1 MVHFVGAGPGA
12 CDLITVRGMNRIKE
26 ADVIIYAGSL
36 VNPELLSYAKA
47 DCEIYNSAHMTLDAV
62 VAVMREAEAAGKGTV
77 RLHTGDPSVYGAIRE
92 QMDLLD
98 EYGIAYDVCPGVS
111 AVFGAAASL
120 ACEYTLP
127 DVTQTLILTRAEG
140 KTPVPEKEN
149 LRSLAAHRASL
160 VLYLSSGL
168 ARKVRQELLL
178 GGYAEDTPVAVVYK
192 ATWPEEK
199 IIRTTLAKLPED
211 MEAAGITKTA
221 LIIVSPALGS
231 IYEKSKLYD
240 AAFATEYRGATE
252 IILPV
257 GIRRVLLVTCSV
269 RGYATMQKLA
279 KKLEAIPGAEIITK
293 VKCEALPDVSMRE
306 TVKAC
311 VDEYFGEVDA
321 IVFVTASGIAVRS
334 VAEHLAHKSED
345 PAIVCMDECGK
356 HVISLVSGHAG
367 GANALT
373 QMLADVMWAT
383 PVITTATDVEGRFS
397 VDDYARKHNLV
408 VTDWE
413 KAKAIS
419 AEVLAAGAEP
429 VWMDAR
435 KSAGEADRVDA
446 RESAS
451 EADRVDIRE
460 SAGEADRVDE
470 RESVGEADRVDERE
484 SAGEADR
491 VDERGSAGEADRVD
505 ERESAGEIGSGSP
518 LETGCEVGV
527 GKGLGYRIGE
537 RIQCT
542 MNIGAYQVIV
552 TPEKTITDAKT
563 LQLVPRC
570 IVAGVGCKKGT
581 PVDKIEHAVQDAFAK
596 AGLRM
601 EALCAVA
608 SIDLKKEE
616 AGLQEF
622 CKTRNV
628 PFETYTAEELQAVP
642 GTFSASEFVSGVTGV
657 DNVCER
663 SAVKYASE
671 HGVSQD
677 HRLLRERAHEDELLL
692 GKQAKHGELLLRKQ
706 ANHGELLLRKQAHEG
721 VTVALSY
728 VCSE

>member
-47 DCEIYNSAHMTLDAV
+47 DCEIYNSAHMTLEDV
-62 VAVMREAEAAGKGTV
+62 VSVMREAEAAGKGTV

-98 EYGIAYDVCPGVS
+98 ECGIAYDVCPGVS

-231 IYEKSKLYD
+231 VYEKSRLYD

-252 IILPV
+252 ITFPA
-257 GIRRVLLVTCSV
+257 GIRRVLLITCSV

-279 KKLEAIPGAEIITK
+279 KKLENISGAEIITK
-293 VKCEALPDVSMRE
+293 VKCEALPEVSMKG

-311 VDEYFGEVDA
+311 VDAYFEQVDA

-334 VAEHLAHKSED
+334 VAEHLTHKSKD

-408 VTDWE
+408 VTDWA

-419 AEVLAAGAEP
+419 AEVLATGAKP
-429 VWMDAR
+429 VWVDEAAGSQEEEKNECEICKVQ
-435 KSAGEADRVDA
+435 KSTGIDGCENRIDRCENRVDGC
-446 RESAS
+446 ES
-451 EADRVDIRE
+451 RVDGCE
-460 SAGEADRVDE
+460 NEVDRCENRIDGCENRIDGCENRIDGCENKVDGCE
-470 RESVGEADRVDERE
+470 NEIDVQKLQ
-484 SAGEADR
+484 
-491 VDERGSAGEADRVD
+491 
-505 ERESAGEIGSGSP
+505 IGSH
-518 LETGCEVGV
+518 
-527 GKGLGYRIGE
+527 
-537 RIQCT
+537 
-542 MNIGAYQVIV
+542 QVVI
-552 TPEKTITDAKT
+552 TPQDVSVDAQT
-563 LQLVPRC
+563 LQLIPRC

-581 PVDKIEHAVQDAFAK
+581 SVDKIEHAVQDAFAK

-608 SIDLKKEE
+608 SIDLKKNEV
-616 AGLQEF
+616 GLLEF
-622 CKTRNV
+622 CETRKV
-628 PFETYTAEELQAVP
+628 PFKTYAAEELRAVP
-642 GTFSASEFVSGVTGV
+642 GIYSASEFVSGVTGV

-671 HGVSQD
+671 HATNQG
-677 HRLLRERAHEDELLL
+677 EPLL
-692 GKQAKHGELLLRKQ
+692 GRQAKHGELLLRKQ
-706 ANHGELLLRKQAHEG
+706 AHGG
-721 VTVALSY
+721 VTVALAY

>member
-36 VNPELLSYAKA
+36 VNPELLSFAKA
-47 DCEIYNSAHMTLDAV
+47 DCKIYNSAHMTLDEV

-98 EYGIAYDVCPGVS
+98 EYGITYDACPGVS

-149 LRSLAAHRASL
+149 LRSLAAHHASL

-168 ARKVRQELLL
+168 ARKVRQDLLL

-231 IYEKSKLYD
+231 VYEKSRLYD

-252 IILPV
+252 IAFPA
-257 GIRRVLLVTCSV
+257 GIRRVLLITCSV

-279 KKLEAIPGAEIITK
+279 KKLENISGAEIITK
-293 VKCEALPDVSMRE
+293 VKCEALPEVSMRE

-311 VDEYFGEVDA
+311 VDTYFEQVDA

-334 VAEHLAHKSED
+334 VAEHLTHKFKD

-367 GANALT
+367 GANVLT

-397 VDDYARKHNLV
+397 IDDYAREHNLV
-408 VTDWE
+408 VTDWT

-419 AEVLAAGAEP
+419 AEVLATGAEP
-429 VWMDAR
+429 VWIEEPAVTQGEEKRACEIR
-435 KSAGEADRVDA
+435 KEQKSTGIDVGKIENDGCKNEVDGCENGIDGCKNRVDGCGN
-446 RESAS
+446 RINVQ
-451 EADRVDIRE
+451 RLQ
-460 SAGEADRVDE
+460 
-470 RESVGEADRVDERE
+470 
-484 SAGEADR
+484 
-491 VDERGSAGEADRVD
+491 
-505 ERESAGEIGSGSP
+505 IGSH
-518 LETGCEVGV
+518 
-527 GKGLGYRIGE
+527 
-537 RIQCT
+537 
-542 MNIGAYQVIV
+542 QVII
-552 TPEKTITDAKT
+552 TPKDVSVDAQT
-563 LQLVPRC
+563 LQLIPRC

-596 AGLRM
+596 TGLRM
-601 EALCAVA
+601 EALCAVV
-608 SIDLKKEE
+608 SIDLKKKE
-616 AGLQEF
+616 AGLLEF
-622 CKTRNV
+622 CETRNV
-628 PFETYTAEELQAVP
+628 PFKTYAAEELQAVP
-642 GTFSASEFVSGVTGV
+642 GTYSASEFVSGVTGV

-671 HGVSQD
+671 HATNQGEQ
-677 HRLLRERAHEDELLL
+677 LL
-692 GKQAKHGELLLRKQ
+692 GRQAKHGELLLRKQ
-706 ANHGELLLRKQAHEG
+706 AYGG
-721 VTVALSY
+721 VTVALAY
-728 VCSE
+728 MCSE

>member
-36 VNPELLSYAKA
+36 VNPALLSYAKA
-47 DCEIYNSAHMTLDAV
+47 DCEIYNSAHMTLEDV
-62 VAVMREAEAAGKGTV
+62 VSVMREAEVAGKTTV

-98 EYGIAYDVCPGVS
+98 EYGIKYDVCPGVS

-168 ARKVRQELLL
+168 ARKVRQELLI

-252 IILPV
+252 IALPA
-257 GIRRVLLVTCSV
+257 GIRRVLLITCSV

-279 KKLEAIPGAEIITK
+279 KKLENISGAEIIAK
-293 VKCEALPDVSMRE
+293 VKCEALPEVSMRE

-311 VDEYFGEVDA
+311 VDVYFEQVDA

-334 VAEHLAHKSED
+334 VAEHLTHKSKD
-345 PAIVCMDECGK
+345 PAIVCMDECSK

-383 PVITTATDVEGRFS
+383 PVITTATDVEGQFS
-397 VDDYARKHNLV
+397 IDDYAREHNLV
-408 VTDWE
+408 VTDWA

-419 AEVLAAGAEP
+419 AEVLATGAKP
-429 VWMDAR
+429 VWVDEAEVSQEEEKNACEICKEQ
-435 KSAGEADRVDA
+435 KSTGIDVGKIENDGCENEIGVQKLQIGSHQVVITPQDVSVDA
-446 RESAS
+446 
-451 EADRVDIRE
+451 
-460 SAGEADRVDE
+460 
-470 RESVGEADRVDERE
+470 
-484 SAGEADR
+484 
-491 VDERGSAGEADRVD
+491 
-505 ERESAGEIGSGSP
+505 
-518 LETGCEVGV
+518 
-527 GKGLGYRIGE
+527 
-537 RIQCT
+537 Q
-542 MNIGAYQVIV
+542 
-552 TPEKTITDAKT
+552 T
-563 LQLVPRC
+563 LQLIPRC
-570 IVAGVGCKKGT
+570 IVAGVGCKKGI

-601 EALCAVA
+601 EALCAVV

-616 AGLQEF
+616 AGLLEF
-622 CKTRNV
+622 CETRNV
-628 PFETYTAEELQAVP
+628 PFETYAAEELQAVP
-642 GTFSASEFVSGVTGV
+642 GTYSASEFVSGVTGV

-671 HGVSQD
+671 HGMNQG
-677 HRLLRERAHEDELLL
+677 EQLL
-692 GKQAKHGELLLRKQ
+692 GRQAKHGELLLRKQ
-706 ANHGELLLRKQAHEG
+706 AYGG
-721 VTVALSY
+721 VTVALAY

>member
-36 VNPELLSYAKA
+36 VNPVLLSYAKA
-47 DCEIYNSAHMTLDAV
+47 DCEIYNSAHMTLEDV
-62 VAVMREAEAAGKGTV
+62 VSVMRDAEAAGKGTV

-168 ARKVRQELLL
+168 ARKVRQELLI

-252 IILPV
+252 IALPA
-257 GIRRVLLVTCSV
+257 GIRRVLLITCSV

-279 KKLEAIPGAEIITK
+279 KKLENISGAEIIAK
-293 VKCEALPDVSMRE
+293 VKCEALPEVSMKE

-311 VDEYFGEVDA
+311 VDEYFEQVDA

-334 VAEHLAHKSED
+334 VAEHLTHKSKD
-345 PAIVCMDECGK
+345 PAIVCMDECSK

-383 PVITTATDVEGRFS
+383 PVITTATDVEGQFS
-397 VDDYARKHNLV
+397 IDDYAREHNLV
-408 VTDWE
+408 VTDWA

-419 AEVLAAGAEP
+419 AEVLATGAKP
-429 VWMDAR
+429 VWVDEAEVSQEEEKNACEICKEQ
-435 KSAGEADRVDA
+435 KSTGIDVGKIENDGCENEIGVQKLQIGSHQVVITPQDVSVDA
-446 RESAS
+446 
-451 EADRVDIRE
+451 
-460 SAGEADRVDE
+460 
-470 RESVGEADRVDERE
+470 
-484 SAGEADR
+484 
-491 VDERGSAGEADRVD
+491 
-505 ERESAGEIGSGSP
+505 
-518 LETGCEVGV
+518 
-527 GKGLGYRIGE
+527 
-537 RIQCT
+537 Q
-542 MNIGAYQVIV
+542 
-552 TPEKTITDAKT
+552 T
-563 LQLVPRC
+563 LQLIPRC
-570 IVAGVGCKKGT
+570 IVAGVGCKKGI

-601 EALCAVA
+601 EALCAVV

-616 AGLQEF
+616 AGLLEF
-622 CKTRNV
+622 CETRNV
-628 PFETYTAEELQAVP
+628 PFETYAAEELQAVP
-642 GTFSASEFVSGVTGV
+642 GTYSASEFVSGVTGV

-671 HGVSQD
+671 HGMNQG
-677 HRLLRERAHEDELLL
+677 EQLL
-692 GKQAKHGELLLRKQ
+692 GRQAKHGELLLRKQ
-706 ANHGELLLRKQAHEG
+706 AYGG
-721 VTVALSY
+721 VTVALAY

>member
-47 DCEIYNSAHMTLDAV
+47 DCEIYNSAHMTLEDV
-62 VAVMREAEAAGKGTV
+62 VSVMREVEAAGKGTV

-168 ARKVRQELLL
+168 ARKVRQELLI

-252 IILPV
+252 IALPA
-257 GIRRVLLVTCSV
+257 GIRRVLLITCSV

-279 KKLEAIPGAEIITK
+279 KKLENISGAEIITK
-293 VKCEALPDVSMRE
+293 VKCEALPEVSMKE

-311 VDEYFGEVDA
+311 VDAYFGQVDA

-334 VAEHLAHKSED
+334 VAEHLTHKSKD
-345 PAIVCMDECGK
+345 PAIVCMDELGK

-397 VDDYARKHNLV
+397 IDDYAREHNLV
-408 VTDWE
+408 VTDWA

-419 AEVLAAGAEP
+419 AEVLTTGAEP
-429 VWMDAR
+429 VWMDEAEVLQEEEKNACEIR
-435 KSAGEADRVDA
+435 KEQKSTGIDGCENEINVQ
-446 RESAS
+446 ELQ
-451 EADRVDIRE
+451 
-460 SAGEADRVDE
+460 
-470 RESVGEADRVDERE
+470 
-484 SAGEADR
+484 
-491 VDERGSAGEADRVD
+491 
-505 ERESAGEIGSGSP
+505 IGSH
-518 LETGCEVGV
+518 
-527 GKGLGYRIGE
+527 
-537 RIQCT
+537 
-542 MNIGAYQVIV
+542 QVII
-552 TPEKTITDAKT
+552 TPQDGSVDVQT
-563 LQLVPRC
+563 LQLIPRC

-601 EALCAVA
+601 EALCAVV

-616 AGLQEF
+616 AGLLEF
-622 CKTRNV
+622 CETRNV
-628 PFETYTAEELQAVP
+628 PFETYAAEELQAVP
-642 GTFSASEFVSGVTGV
+642 GTYSASEFVSGVTGV

-671 HGVSQD
+671 HGMNQG
-677 HRLLRERAHEDELLL
+677 EQLL
-692 GKQAKHGELLLRKQ
+692 GRQAKHGELLLRKQ
-706 ANHGELLLRKQAHEG
+706 AYGG
-721 VTVALSY
+721 VTVALAY

>member
-47 DCEIYNSAHMTLDAV
+47 DCKIYNSAHMTLDAV
-62 VAVMREAEAAGKGTV
+62 VDVMREAEAAGKGTV

-168 ARKVRQELLL
+168 ARKVRQELLI

-252 IILPV
+252 IALPA
-257 GIRRVLLVTCSV
+257 GIRRVLLITCSV

-279 KKLEAIPGAEIITK
+279 KKLENISGAEIIAK
-293 VKCEALPDVSMRE
+293 VKCEALPEVSMKE

-311 VDEYFGEVDA
+311 VDEYFEQVDA

-334 VAEHLAHKSED
+334 VAEHLTHKSKD
-345 PAIVCMDECGK
+345 PAIVCMDECSK

-383 PVITTATDVEGRFS
+383 PVITTATDVEGQFS
-397 VDDYARKHNLV
+397 IDDYAREHNLV
-408 VTDWE
+408 VTDWA

-419 AEVLAAGAEP
+419 AEVLATGAKP
-429 VWMDAR
+429 VWVDEAEVSQEEEKNACGICKEQ
-435 KSAGEADRVDA
+435 KSTGIDMGKIENDGCENGIDVQRLQIGSYQVVITPQDVSVDA
-446 RESAS
+446 
-451 EADRVDIRE
+451 
-460 SAGEADRVDE
+460 
-470 RESVGEADRVDERE
+470 
-484 SAGEADR
+484 
-491 VDERGSAGEADRVD
+491 
-505 ERESAGEIGSGSP
+505 
-518 LETGCEVGV
+518 
-527 GKGLGYRIGE
+527 
-537 RIQCT
+537 Q
-542 MNIGAYQVIV
+542 
-552 TPEKTITDAKT
+552 T
-563 LQLVPRC
+563 LQLIPRC
-570 IVAGVGCKKGT
+570 IVAGVGCKKGM
-581 PVDKIEHAVQDAFAK
+581 PVDKIEHAVQEAFAK
-596 AGLRM
+596 AGLRI

-616 AGLQEF
+616 VGLQEF
-622 CKTRNV
+622 CEIRNV
-628 PFETYTAEELQAVP
+628 PFETYAAEELQAVP
-642 GTFSASEFVSGVTGV
+642 GIYSASEFVSGVTGV

-671 HGVSQD
+671 HGAND
-677 HRLLRERAHEDELLL
+677 
-692 GKQAKHGELLLRKQ
+692 GELLLRKQ
-706 ANHGELLLRKQAHEG
+706 AQDG
-721 VTVALSY
+721 VTVALAY

>member
-36 VNPELLSYAKA
+36 VNPALLSYAKA
-47 DCEIYNSAHMTLDAV
+47 DCEIYNSAHMTLEDV
-62 VAVMREAEAAGKGTV
+62 VSVMRDAEAAGKTTV

-98 EYGIAYDVCPGVS
+98 EYGIKYDVCPGVS

-149 LRSLAAHRASL
+149 LRSLAVHRASL

-168 ARKVRQELLL
+168 ARKVRQDLLL

-231 IYEKSKLYD
+231 VYEKSRLYD
-240 AAFATEYRGATE
+240 ATFATEYRGATE
-252 IILPV
+252 IAFPA
-257 GIRRVLLVTCSV
+257 GIRRVLLITCSV

-279 KKLEAIPGAEIITK
+279 KKLENISGAEIITK
-293 VKCEALPDVSMRE
+293 VKCEALPEVSMRE

-311 VDEYFGEVDA
+311 VDVYFEQVDA

-334 VAEHLAHKSED
+334 VAEHLTHKSKD
-345 PAIVCMDECGK
+345 PAIVCMDECSK

-397 VDDYARKHNLV
+397 IDDYAREHNLV
-408 VTDWE
+408 VTDWA

-429 VWMDAR
+429 VWIEEPVVAQGEEKGACEIR
-435 KSAGEADRVDA
+435 KEQKSTGTDVGEIENDGC
-446 RESAS
+446 EN
-451 EADRVDIRE
+451 
-460 SAGEADRVDE
+460 RVDE
-470 RESVGEADRVDERE
+470 CGNKICVQRLQ
-484 SAGEADR
+484 
-491 VDERGSAGEADRVD
+491 
-505 ERESAGEIGSGSP
+505 IGS
-518 LETGCEVGV
+518 
-527 GKGLGYRIGE
+527 
-537 RIQCT
+537 
-542 MNIGAYQVIV
+542 YQVIV
-552 TPEKTITDAKT
+552 TPRDILPDEKTM
-563 LQLVPRC
+563 QLIPRC
-570 IVAGVGCKKGT
+570 IVAGIGCKKGT
-581 PVDKIEHAVQDAFAK
+581 SSDKIEQAVQDAFAK

-616 AGLQEF
+616 AGLLEF
-622 CKTRNV
+622 CETRNV
-628 PFETYTAEELQAVP
+628 PFETYTAEELQAVS
-642 GTFSASEFVSGVTGV
+642 GTFSASEFVTGVTGV

-671 HGVSQD
+671 HGAND
-677 HRLLRERAHEDELLL
+677 
-692 GKQAKHGELLLRKQ
+692 GELLLRKQ
-706 ANHGELLLRKQAHEG
+706 AQDG
-721 VTVALSY
+721 VTVALAY
-728 VCSE
+728 VGVASGK

>member
-36 VNPELLSYAKA
+36 VNPALLSYAKA

-62 VAVMREAEAAGKGTV
+62 VDVMREAEAAGKGTV

-168 ARKVRQELLL
+168 ARKVRQELLI

-252 IILPV
+252 IALPA
-257 GIRRVLLVTCSV
+257 GIRRVLLITCSV

-279 KKLEAIPGAEIITK
+279 KKLENISGAEIIAK
-293 VKCEALPDVSMRE
+293 VKCEALPEVSMKE

-311 VDEYFGEVDA
+311 VDEYFEQVDA

-334 VAEHLAHKSED
+334 VAEHLTHKSKD
-345 PAIVCMDECGK
+345 PAIVCMDECSK

-397 VDDYARKHNLV
+397 IDDYAREHNLV

-419 AEVLAAGAEP
+419 AEVLTTGAEP
-429 VWMDAR
+429 VWMDEAEVLQEEEKNACEIR
-435 KSAGEADRVDA
+435 KEQKSTGIDGCENEINVQ
-446 RESAS
+446 ELQ
-451 EADRVDIRE
+451 
-460 SAGEADRVDE
+460 
-470 RESVGEADRVDERE
+470 
-484 SAGEADR
+484 
-491 VDERGSAGEADRVD
+491 
-505 ERESAGEIGSGSP
+505 IGSH
-518 LETGCEVGV
+518 
-527 GKGLGYRIGE
+527 
-537 RIQCT
+537 
-542 MNIGAYQVIV
+542 QVII
-552 TPEKTITDAKT
+552 TPQDGSVDVQT
-563 LQLVPRC
+563 LQLIPRC

-601 EALCAVA
+601 EALCAVV

-616 AGLQEF
+616 AGLLEF
-622 CKTRNV
+622 CETRNV
-628 PFETYTAEELQAVP
+628 PFETYAAEELQAVP
-642 GTFSASEFVSGVTGV
+642 GTYSASEFVSGVTGV

-671 HGVSQD
+671 HGMNQG
-677 HRLLRERAHEDELLL
+677 EQLL
-692 GKQAKHGELLLRKQ
+692 GRQAKHGELLLRKQ
-706 ANHGELLLRKQAHEG
+706 AYGG
-721 VTVALSY
+721 VTVALAY

>member
-47 DCEIYNSAHMTLDAV
+47 DCKIYNSAHMTLDEV
-62 VAVMREAEAAGKGTV
+62 VSVMREAEAAGKGTV

-98 EYGIAYDVCPGVS
+98 ECGIAYDVCPGVS

-168 ARKVRQELLL
+168 ARKVRQDLLL

-231 IYEKSKLYD
+231 VYEKSRLYD
-240 AAFATEYRGATE
+240 AAFTTEYRGATE
-252 IILPV
+252 IAFPA
-257 GIRRVLLVTCSV
+257 GIRRVLLITCSV
-269 RGYATMQKLA
+269 RGYATMQKMA
-279 KKLEAIPGAEIITK
+279 KKLENISGAEIITK
-293 VKCEALPDVSMRE
+293 VKCEALPEVSMKG

-311 VDEYFGEVDA
+311 VDAYFEQVDA

-334 VAEHLAHKSED
+334 VAEHLTHKSKD

-356 HVISLVSGHAG
+356 HAISLVSGHAG

-408 VTDWE
+408 VTDWA

-419 AEVLAAGAEP
+419 AEVLATGAKP
-429 VWMDAR
+429 VWVDEAAGSQEEEKNACEICKVQ
-435 KSAGEADRVDA
+435 KSTGIDGCENKVDGCENEIDVQKLQIGSHQVVITPQDVSVDA
-446 RESAS
+446 
-451 EADRVDIRE
+451 
-460 SAGEADRVDE
+460 
-470 RESVGEADRVDERE
+470 
-484 SAGEADR
+484 
-491 VDERGSAGEADRVD
+491 
-505 ERESAGEIGSGSP
+505 
-518 LETGCEVGV
+518 
-527 GKGLGYRIGE
+527 
-537 RIQCT
+537 Q
-542 MNIGAYQVIV
+542 
-552 TPEKTITDAKT
+552 T
-563 LQLVPRC
+563 LQLIPRC

-581 PVDKIEHAVQDAFAK
+581 SVDKIEHAVQDAFAK

-608 SIDLKKEE
+608 SIDLKKNEV
-616 AGLQEF
+616 GLLEF
-622 CKTRNV
+622 CETRKAPFKT
-628 PFETYTAEELQAVP
+628 YAAEELRAVP
-642 GTFSASEFVSGVTGV
+642 GIYSASEFVSGVTGV

-671 HGVSQD
+671 HATNQG
-677 HRLLRERAHEDELLL
+677 EPLL
-692 GKQAKHGELLLRKQ
+692 GRQAKHGELLLRKQ
-706 ANHGELLLRKQAHEG
+706 AYGG
-721 VTVALSY
+721 VTVALVY
-728 VCSE
+728 VCSEKKTSRKAHEVCLKAEKQAKKPITGS

>member
-47 DCEIYNSAHMTLDAV
+47 DCEIYNSAHMTLEDV
-62 VAVMREAEAAGKGTV
+62 VSVMREAEAAGKGTV

-98 EYGIAYDVCPGVS
+98 ECGIAYDVCPGVS

-168 ARKVRQELLL
+168 ARKVRQELLI

-252 IILPV
+252 IALPA
-257 GIRRVLLVTCSV
+257 GIRRVLLITCSV

-279 KKLEAIPGAEIITK
+279 KKLENISGAEIIAK
-293 VKCEALPDVSMRE
+293 VKCEALPEVSMKE

-311 VDEYFGEVDA
+311 VDEYFEQVDA

-334 VAEHLAHKSED
+334 VAEHLTHKSKD
-345 PAIVCMDECGK
+345 PAIVCMDECSK

-383 PVITTATDVEGRFS
+383 PVITTATDVEGQFS
-397 VDDYARKHNLV
+397 IDDYAREHNLV
-408 VTDWE
+408 VTDWA

-419 AEVLAAGAEP
+419 AEVLATGAKP
-429 VWMDAR
+429 VWVDEAEVSQEEEKNACEICKEQ
-435 KSAGEADRVDA
+435 KSTGIDVGKIENDGCENEIGVQKLQIGSHQVVITPQDVSVDA
-446 RESAS
+446 
-451 EADRVDIRE
+451 
-460 SAGEADRVDE
+460 
-470 RESVGEADRVDERE
+470 
-484 SAGEADR
+484 
-491 VDERGSAGEADRVD
+491 
-505 ERESAGEIGSGSP
+505 
-518 LETGCEVGV
+518 
-527 GKGLGYRIGE
+527 
-537 RIQCT
+537 Q
-542 MNIGAYQVIV
+542 
-552 TPEKTITDAKT
+552 T
-563 LQLVPRC
+563 LQLIPRC
-570 IVAGVGCKKGT
+570 IVAGVGCKKGI

-608 SIDLKKEE
+608 SIDLKKNEV
-616 AGLQEF
+616 GLLEF
-622 CKTRNV
+622 CETRKV
-628 PFETYTAEELQAVP
+628 PFKTYAAEELRAVP
-642 GTFSASEFVSGVTGV
+642 GIYSASEFVSGVTGV

-671 HGVSQD
+671 HATNQG
-677 HRLLRERAHEDELLL
+677 EPLL
-692 GKQAKHGELLLRKQ
+692 GRQAKHGELLLRKQ
-706 ANHGELLLRKQAHEG
+706 AHGG
-721 VTVALSY
+721 VTVALVY

>member
-36 VNPELLSYAKA
+36 VNPALLSYAKA
-47 DCEIYNSAHMTLDAV
+47 DCEIYNSAHMTLEDV
-62 VAVMREAEAAGKGTV
+62 VSVMREAEAAGKTTV

-98 EYGIAYDVCPGVS
+98 EYGIKYDVCPGVS

-168 ARKVRQELLL
+168 ARKVRQELLI

-252 IILPV
+252 IALPA
-257 GIRRVLLVTCSV
+257 GIRRVLLITCSV

-279 KKLEAIPGAEIITK
+279 KKLENISGAEIIAK
-293 VKCEALPDVSMRE
+293 VKCEALPEVSMKE

-311 VDEYFGEVDA
+311 VDEYFEQVDA

-334 VAEHLAHKSED
+334 VAEHLTHKSKD
-345 PAIVCMDECGK
+345 PAIVCMDECSK

-383 PVITTATDVEGRFS
+383 PVITTATDVEGQFS
-397 VDDYARKHNLV
+397 IDDYAREHNLV
-408 VTDWE
+408 VTDWA

-419 AEVLAAGAEP
+419 AEVLATGAKP
-429 VWMDAR
+429 VWVDEAEVSQEEEKNACEICKEQ
-435 KSAGEADRVDA
+435 KSTGIDVGKIENDGCENEIGVQKLQIGSHQVVITPQDVSVDA
-446 RESAS
+446 
-451 EADRVDIRE
+451 
-460 SAGEADRVDE
+460 
-470 RESVGEADRVDERE
+470 
-484 SAGEADR
+484 
-491 VDERGSAGEADRVD
+491 
-505 ERESAGEIGSGSP
+505 
-518 LETGCEVGV
+518 
-527 GKGLGYRIGE
+527 
-537 RIQCT
+537 Q
-542 MNIGAYQVIV
+542 
-552 TPEKTITDAKT
+552 T
-563 LQLVPRC
+563 LQLIPRC
-570 IVAGVGCKKGT
+570 IVAGVGCKKGI

-601 EALCAVA
+601 EALCAVV

-616 AGLQEF
+616 AGLLEF
-622 CKTRNV
+622 CETRNV
-628 PFETYTAEELQAVP
+628 PFETYAAEELQAVP
-642 GTFSASEFVSGVTGV
+642 GTYSASEFVSGVTGV

-671 HGVSQD
+671 HGAND
-677 HRLLRERAHEDELLL
+677 
-692 GKQAKHGELLLRKQ
+692 GELLLRKQ
-706 ANHGELLLRKQAHEG
+706 AQDG
-721 VTVALSY
+721 VTVALAY
-728 VCSE
+728 VGVASKKQAKKPTKCV

>member
-12 CDLITVRGMNRIKE
+12 CDLITVRGMNRIRE

-47 DCEIYNSAHMTLDAV
+47 DCKIYNSAHMTLDAV
-62 VAVMREAEAAGKGTV
+62 VDVMREAEAAGKGTV

-168 ARKVRQELLL
+168 ARKVRQELLI

-252 IILPV
+252 IALPA
-257 GIRRVLLVTCSV
+257 GIRRVLLITCSV

-279 KKLEAIPGAEIITK
+279 KKLENISGAEIIAK
-293 VKCEALPDVSMRE
+293 VKCEALPEVSMKE

-311 VDEYFGEVDA
+311 VDEYFEQVDA

-334 VAEHLAHKSED
+334 VAEHLTHKSKD
-345 PAIVCMDECGK
+345 PAIVCMDECSK

-383 PVITTATDVEGRFS
+383 PVITTATDVEGQFS
-397 VDDYARKHNLV
+397 IDDYAREHNLV
-408 VTDWE
+408 VTDWA

-419 AEVLAAGAEP
+419 AEVLATGAKP
-429 VWMDAR
+429 VWVDEAEVSQEEEKNACEICKEQ
-435 KSAGEADRVDA
+435 KSTGIDVGKIENDGCENEIGVQKLQIGSHQVVITPQDVSVDA
-446 RESAS
+446 
-451 EADRVDIRE
+451 
-460 SAGEADRVDE
+460 
-470 RESVGEADRVDERE
+470 
-484 SAGEADR
+484 
-491 VDERGSAGEADRVD
+491 
-505 ERESAGEIGSGSP
+505 
-518 LETGCEVGV
+518 
-527 GKGLGYRIGE
+527 
-537 RIQCT
+537 Q
-542 MNIGAYQVIV
+542 
-552 TPEKTITDAKT
+552 T
-563 LQLVPRC
+563 LQLIPRC
-570 IVAGVGCKKGT
+570 IVAGVGCKKGI

-601 EALCAVA
+601 EALCAVV

-616 AGLQEF
+616 AGLLEF
-622 CKTRNV
+622 CETRNV
-628 PFETYTAEELQAVP
+628 PFETYAAEELQAVP
-642 GTFSASEFVSGVTGV
+642 GTYSASEFVSGVTGV

-671 HGVSQD
+671 HGMNQGEQ
-677 HRLLRERAHEDELLL
+677 LLDR
-692 GKQAKHGELLLRKQ
+692 QAKHGELLLRKQ
-706 ANHGELLLRKQAHEG
+706 AYGG
-721 VTVALSY
+721 VTVALAY

>member
-36 VNPELLSYAKA
+36 VNPELLSYAKS
-47 DCEIYNSAHMTLDAV
+47 DCEIYNSAHMTLEDV
-62 VAVMREAEAAGKGTV
+62 VSVMREAEEAGKVTV

-168 ARKVRQELLL
+168 ARKVRQDLLL

-221 LIIVSPALGS
+221 LIIVSPALGND
-231 IYEKSKLYD
+231 YEKSRLYD

-252 IILPV
+252 IAFPA
-257 GIRRVLLVTCSV
+257 GIRRVLLITCSV

-279 KKLEAIPGAEIITK
+279 KKLENISGAEIITK
-293 VKCEALPDVSMRE
+293 VKCEALPEASMKE

-311 VDEYFGEVDA
+311 VDAYFEQVDA

-334 VAEHLAHKSED
+334 VAEHLTHKSKD

-356 HVISLVSGHAG
+356 HAISLVSGHAG

-408 VTDWE
+408 VTDWA

-419 AEVLAAGAEP
+419 AEVLATGAKP
-429 VWMDAR
+429 VWVDEA
-435 KSAGEADRVDA
+435 AGSQEEEKNACENEIDVQKLQIGSHQVVITPQDVSVDA
-446 RESAS
+446 
-451 EADRVDIRE
+451 
-460 SAGEADRVDE
+460 
-470 RESVGEADRVDERE
+470 
-484 SAGEADR
+484 
-491 VDERGSAGEADRVD
+491 
-505 ERESAGEIGSGSP
+505 
-518 LETGCEVGV
+518 
-527 GKGLGYRIGE
+527 
-537 RIQCT
+537 Q
-542 MNIGAYQVIV
+542 
-552 TPEKTITDAKT
+552 T
-563 LQLVPRC
+563 LQLIPRC

-581 PVDKIEHAVQDAFAK
+581 SVDKIEHAVQDAFAK

-601 EALCAVA
+601 EALCVVA
-608 SIDLKKEE
+608 SIDLKKNEV
-616 AGLQEF
+616 GLLEF
-622 CKTRNV
+622 CETRKV
-628 PFETYTAEELQAVP
+628 PFKTYAAEELRAVP
-642 GTFSASEFVSGVTGV
+642 GIYSASEFVSGVTGV

-671 HGVSQD
+671 HATNQG
-677 HRLLRERAHEDELLL
+677 EPLL
-692 GKQAKHGELLLRKQ
+692 GRQAKHGELLLRKQ
-706 ANHGELLLRKQAHEG
+706 AHGG
-721 VTVALSY
+721 VTVALVY

>member
-1 MVHFVGAGPGA
+1 MVHFVGAGSGA

-36 VNPELLSYAKA
+36 VNPALLSYAKA
-47 DCEIYNSAHMTLDAV
+47 DCEIYNSAHMTLEDV
-62 VAVMREAEAAGKGTV
+62 VSVMREAEAAGKTTV

-98 EYGIAYDVCPGVS
+98 EYGIKYDVCPGVS

-168 ARKVRQELLL
+168 ARKVRQDLLL

-252 IILPV
+252 IALPA
-257 GIRRVLLVTCSV
+257 GIRRVLLITCSV

-279 KKLEAIPGAEIITK
+279 KKLENISGAEIIAK
-293 VKCEALPDVSMRE
+293 VKCEALPEVSMKE

-311 VDEYFGEVDA
+311 VDEYFEQVDA

-334 VAEHLAHKSED
+334 VAEHLTHKSKD
-345 PAIVCMDECGK
+345 PAIVCMDECSK

-383 PVITTATDVEGRFS
+383 PVITTATDVEGQFS
-397 VDDYARKHNLV
+397 IDDYAREHNLV

-419 AEVLAAGAEP
+419 AEVLTTGAEP
-429 VWMDAR
+429 VWMDEAEVLQEEEKNACEIR
-435 KSAGEADRVDA
+435 KEQKSTGIDGCENEINVQ
-446 RESAS
+446 ELQ
-451 EADRVDIRE
+451 
-460 SAGEADRVDE
+460 
-470 RESVGEADRVDERE
+470 
-484 SAGEADR
+484 
-491 VDERGSAGEADRVD
+491 
-505 ERESAGEIGSGSP
+505 IGSH
-518 LETGCEVGV
+518 
-527 GKGLGYRIGE
+527 
-537 RIQCT
+537 
-542 MNIGAYQVIV
+542 QVII
-552 TPEKTITDAKT
+552 TPQDGSVDVQT
-563 LQLVPRC
+563 LQLIPRC

-601 EALCAVA
+601 EALCAVV

-616 AGLQEF
+616 AGLLEF
-622 CKTRNV
+622 CETRNV
-628 PFETYTAEELQAVP
+628 PFETYAAEELQAVP
-642 GTFSASEFVSGVTGV
+642 GTYSASEFVSGVTGV

-671 HGVSQD
+671 HGMNQG
-677 HRLLRERAHEDELLL
+677 EQLL
-692 GKQAKHGELLLRKQ
+692 GRQAKHGELLLRKQ
-706 ANHGELLLRKQAHEG
+706 AYGG
-721 VTVALSY
+721 VTVALAY

>member
-47 DCEIYNSAHMTLDAV
+47 DCEIYNSAHMTLEDV
-62 VAVMREAEAAGKGTV
+62 VSVMREAEAAGKGTV

-98 EYGIAYDVCPGVS
+98 ECGIAYDVCPGVS

-168 ARKVRQELLL
+168 ARKVRQDLLL

-231 IYEKSKLYD
+231 VYEKSRLYD

-252 IILPV
+252 IAFPA
-257 GIRRVLLVTCSV
+257 GIRRVLLITCSV
-269 RGYATMQKLA
+269 RGYATMQKMA
-279 KKLEAIPGAEIITK
+279 KKLENISGAEIITK
-293 VKCEALPDVSMRE
+293 VKCEALPEVSMRE
-306 TVKAC
+306 TVKVC
-311 VDEYFGEVDA
+311 VDVYFEQVDA

-334 VAEHLAHKSED
+334 VAEHLTHKSKD

-367 GANALT
+367 GANALAH
-373 QMLADVMWAT
+373 MLADVMWAT

-397 VDDYARKHNLV
+397 IDEYAREHNLV
-408 VTDWE
+408 VTDWA

-429 VWMDAR
+429 VWVDEAEVLQEEEKRACEMR
-435 KSAGEADRVDA
+435 KEQKSTGIDVGKIENDGCKNEVDGCENRVDGCEN
-446 RESAS
+446 RI
-451 EADRVDIRE
+451 DGCGNRVDGCENRINVKRLQ
-460 SAGEADRVDE
+460 
-470 RESVGEADRVDERE
+470 
-484 SAGEADR
+484 
-491 VDERGSAGEADRVD
+491 
-505 ERESAGEIGSGSP
+505 IGSH
-518 LETGCEVGV
+518 
-527 GKGLGYRIGE
+527 
-537 RIQCT
+537 
-542 MNIGAYQVIV
+542 QVII
-552 TPEKTITDAKT
+552 TPKDGSVDVQT
-563 LQLVPRC
+563 LQLIPRC

-616 AGLQEF
+616 AGLLEF
-622 CKTRNV
+622 CETRNV
-628 PFETYTAEELQAVP
+628 PFETYAAEELQAVP
-642 GTFSASEFVSGVTGV
+642 GTYSASEFVSGVTGV

-671 HGVSQD
+671 HGMNQG
-677 HRLLRERAHEDELLL
+677 EQLL
-692 GKQAKHGELLLRKQ
+692 GRQAKHGELLLRKQ
-706 ANHGELLLRKQAHEG
+706 AYGG
-721 VTVALSY
+721 VTVALAY

>member
-36 VNPELLSYAKA
+36 VNPALLSYAKA
-47 DCEIYNSAHMTLDAV
+47 DCEIYNSAHMTLEDV
-62 VAVMREAEAAGKGTV
+62 VSVMREAEAAGKTTV

-98 EYGIAYDVCPGVS
+98 EYGIKYDVCPGVS

-168 ARKVRQELLL
+168 ARKVRQDLLL
-178 GGYAEDTPVAVVYK
+178 GRYAEDTPVAVVYK

-252 IILPV
+252 IALPA
-257 GIRRVLLVTCSV
+257 GIRRVLLITCSV

-279 KKLEAIPGAEIITK
+279 KKLENISGAEIIAK
-293 VKCEALPDVSMRE
+293 VKCEALPEVSMKE

-311 VDEYFGEVDA
+311 VDEYFEQVDA

-334 VAEHLAHKSED
+334 VAEHLTHKSKD
-345 PAIVCMDECGK
+345 PAIVCMDELGK

-397 VDDYARKHNLV
+397 IDDYAREHNLV
-408 VTDWE
+408 VTDWT

-419 AEVLAAGAEP
+419 SEVLAAGAEP
-429 VWMDAR
+429 VRVNEAEVLQEEEKNACEICKEQ
-435 KSAGEADRVDA
+435 KSTGIDVGKIENDGCGNRVDGCENRIDGCKNRVDA
-446 RESAS
+446 CENGLDVQRLQ
-451 EADRVDIRE
+451 
-460 SAGEADRVDE
+460 
-470 RESVGEADRVDERE
+470 
-484 SAGEADR
+484 
-491 VDERGSAGEADRVD
+491 
-505 ERESAGEIGSGSP
+505 IGS
-518 LETGCEVGV
+518 
-527 GKGLGYRIGE
+527 
-537 RIQCT
+537 
-542 MNIGAYQVIV
+542 YQVVI
-552 TPEKTITDAKT
+552 TPQDVSVDAQT
-563 LQLVPRC
+563 LQLIPRC
-570 IVAGVGCKKGT
+570 IVAGVGCKKGM
-581 PVDKIEHAVQDAFAK
+581 PVDKIEHAVQEAFAK
-596 AGLRM
+596 AGLRI

-616 AGLQEF
+616 VGLQEF
-622 CKTRNV
+622 CEIRNV
-628 PFETYTAEELQAVP
+628 PFETYAAEELQAVL
-642 GTFSASEFVSGVTGV
+642 GTYSASEFVSGVTGV

-671 HGVSQD
+671 HGAND
-677 HRLLRERAHEDELLL
+677 
-692 GKQAKHGELLLRKQ
+692 GELLLRKQ
-706 ANHGELLLRKQAHEG
+706 AQDG
-721 VTVALSY
+721 VTVALAY

>member
-47 DCEIYNSAHMTLDAV
+47 DCEIHNSAHMTLEDV
-62 VAVMREAEAAGKGTV
+62 VSVMQEAEEAGKIIV

-149 LRSLAAHRASL
+149 LQSLAAHRASL

-168 ARKVRQELLL
+168 ARKVRQELLI
-178 GGYAEDTPVAVVYK
+178 GGYEEDTSVAVVYK

-211 MEAAGITKTA
+211 METAGITKTA

-252 IILPV
+252 IALPA

-269 RGYATMQKLA
+269 RGYATIQKLA
-279 KKLEAIPGAEIITK
+279 KKLEGIPGAEIITK
-293 VKCEALPDVSMRE
+293 VKCEALPEVSMKE
-306 TVKAC
+306 TVKTC
-311 VDEYFGEVDA
+311 VDAYFDQVDA
-321 IVFVTASGIAVRS
+321 IVFVAASGIAVRS
-334 VAEHLAHKSED
+334 VAEHLTHKSKD

-373 QMLADVMWAT
+373 QMLSDVMWAT
-383 PVITTATDVEGRFS
+383 PVITTATDVEGQFS
-397 VDDYARKHNLV
+397 IDDYAREHNLV
-408 VTDWE
+408 MTDWA

-419 AEVLAAGAEP
+419 AEVLATGAKP
-429 VWMDAR
+429 VW
-435 KSAGEADRVDA
+435 VDA
-446 RESAS
+446 
-451 EADRVDIRE
+451 
-460 SAGEADRVDE
+460 AGGSQEEEKNACEKTIDVE
-470 RESVGEADRVDERE
+470 RLQ
-484 SAGEADR
+484 
-491 VDERGSAGEADRVD
+491 
-505 ERESAGEIGSGSP
+505 IGS
-518 LETGCEVGV
+518 
-527 GKGLGYRIGE
+527 
-537 RIQCT
+537 
-542 MNIGAYQVIV
+542 YQVIV
-552 TPEKTITDAKT
+552 TPRDILTDEKM
-563 LQLVPRC
+563 LQLIPRC

-581 PVDKIEHAVQDAFAK
+581 SADKVDRAVQDAFAK

-608 SIDLKKEE
+608 SIDLKKDE
-616 AGLQEF
+616 AGLQQF
-622 CKTRNV
+622 CAARKVT
-628 PFETYTAEELQAVP
+628 FETYAAEELRAVP
-642 GTFSASEFVSGVTGV
+642 GIFSASEFVTGVTGV

-671 HGVSQD
+671 HGMN
-677 HRLLRERAHEDELLL
+677 R
-692 GKQAKHGELLLRKQ
+692 GELLLCKQ
-706 ANHGELLLRKQAHEG
+706 AQDG
-721 VTVALSY
+721 VTVALAY
-728 VCSE
+728 VGAASEK

>member
-47 DCEIYNSAHMTLDAV
+47 DCKIYNSAHMTLDEV
-62 VAVMREAEAAGKGTV
+62 VSVMREAEAAGKGTV

-98 EYGIAYDVCPGVS
+98 ECGIAYDVCPGVS

-168 ARKVRQELLL
+168 ARKVRQDLLL

-221 LIIVSPALGS
+221 LIIVSPALGND
-231 IYEKSKLYD
+231 YEKSRLYD

-252 IILPV
+252 IAFPV
-257 GIRRVLLVTCSV
+257 GIRRVLLITCSV

-279 KKLEAIPGAEIITK
+279 KKLENISGAEIITK
-293 VKCEALPDVSMRE
+293 VKCEALPEASMKE

-311 VDEYFGEVDA
+311 VDAYFEQVDA

-334 VAEHLAHKSED
+334 VAEHLTHKSKD

-356 HVISLVSGHAG
+356 HAISLVSGHAG

-408 VTDWE
+408 VTDWA

-419 AEVLAAGAEP
+419 AEVLATGAKP
-429 VWMDAR
+429 VWVDEAAGSQEEEKNACEICKVQ
-435 KSAGEADRVDA
+435 KSTGIDGCENRVDGC
-446 RESAS
+446 ES
-451 EADRVDIRE
+451 RVDGCENEVNGCENRIDGCKNRIDE
-460 SAGEADRVDE
+460 CENKVDGCE
-470 RESVGEADRVDERE
+470 NEIDVQKLQ
-484 SAGEADR
+484 
-491 VDERGSAGEADRVD
+491 
-505 ERESAGEIGSGSP
+505 IGSH
-518 LETGCEVGV
+518 
-527 GKGLGYRIGE
+527 
-537 RIQCT
+537 
-542 MNIGAYQVIV
+542 QVVI
-552 TPEKTITDAKT
+552 TPQDVSVDAQT
-563 LQLVPRC
+563 LQLIPRC

-581 PVDKIEHAVQDAFAK
+581 SVDKIEHAVQDAFAK

-608 SIDLKKEE
+608 SIDLKKNEV
-616 AGLQEF
+616 GLLEF
-622 CKTRNV
+622 CETRKV
-628 PFETYTAEELQAVP
+628 PFKTYAAEELRAVP
-642 GTFSASEFVSGVTGV
+642 GIYSASEFVSGVTGV

-671 HGVSQD
+671 HATNQG
-677 HRLLRERAHEDELLL
+677 EPLL
-692 GKQAKHGELLLRKQ
+692 GRQAKHGELLLRKQ
-706 ANHGELLLRKQAHEG
+706 AHGG
-721 VTVALSY
+721 VTVALVY

>member
-12 CDLITVRGMNRIKE
+12 SDLITVRGMNRIKE

-47 DCEIYNSAHMTLDAV
+47 DCAIYNSAHMTLDAV
-62 VAVMREAEAAGKGTV
+62 VAVMREAETAGKITV

-98 EYGIAYDVCPGVS
+98 EYGITYDVCPGVS

-231 IYEKSKLYD
+231 IYEKSRLYD

-252 IILPV
+252 IAFPA
-257 GIRRVLLVTCSV
+257 GIRRVLLITCSV

-279 KKLEAIPGAEIITK
+279 KKLGNISGAEIITK
-293 VKCEALPDVSMRE
+293 VKCEALPEVSMKE

-311 VDEYFGEVDA
+311 VDEYFEQVDA

-397 VDDYARKHNLV
+397 IDDYARKHNLV
-408 VTDWE
+408 VTDWA

-429 VWMDAR
+429 VWIEEPVVAQ
-435 KSAGEADRVDA
+435 GEEKRAC
-446 RESAS
+446 
-451 EADRVDIRE
+451 
-460 SAGEADRVDE
+460 
-470 RESVGEADRVDERE
+470 
-484 SAGEADR
+484 
-491 VDERGSAGEADRVD
+491 
-505 ERESAGEIGSGSP
+505 EIGSH
-518 LETGCEVGV
+518 
-527 GKGLGYRIGE
+527 
-537 RIQCT
+537 
-542 MNIGAYQVIV
+542 QVII
-552 TPEKTITDAKT
+552 TPKDVPVDAQT
-563 LQLVPRC
+563 LQLIPRC

-581 PVDKIEHAVQDAFAK
+581 PVDKIEHAVQEAFAK

-616 AGLQEF
+616 AGLLEF
-622 CKTRNV
+622 CETRNV
-628 PFETYTAEELQAVP
+628 PFETYAAEELQAVP
-642 GTFSASEFVSGVTGV
+642 GTYSASEFVSGVTGV

-671 HGVSQD
+671 HGMNQD
-677 HRLLRERAHEDELLL
+677 QRLLCMQVD
-692 GKQAKHGELLLRKQ
+692 GGELLLRKQ
-706 ANHGELLLRKQAHEG
+706 AYGG

>member
-12 CDLITVRGMNRIKE
+12 CDLITVRGMNRIRE

-36 VNPELLSYAKA
+36 VNPELLSYAKV
-47 DCEIYNSAHMTLDAV
+47 DCKIYNSAHMTLDEV

-98 EYGIAYDVCPGVS
+98 GYGIAYDVCPGVS

-178 GGYAEDTPVAVVYK
+178 GGYAENTPVAVVYK

-231 IYEKSKLYD
+231 VYEKSRLYD

-252 IILPV
+252 IAFPA
-257 GIRRVLLVTCSV
+257 GIRRVLLITCSV

-279 KKLEAIPGAEIITK
+279 KKLENISGAEIITK
-293 VKCEALPDVSMRE
+293 VKCEALPEVSMRE

-311 VDEYFGEVDA
+311 VDAYFGQVDA
-321 IVFVTASGIAVRS
+321 IVFVMASGIAVRS

-397 VDDYARKHNLV
+397 IDDYAREHNLV
-408 VTDWE
+408 VTDWA

-429 VWMDAR
+429 VWIEEPVVAQGEEKDAC
-435 KSAGEADRVDA
+435 
-446 RESAS
+446 
-451 EADRVDIRE
+451 
-460 SAGEADRVDE
+460 
-470 RESVGEADRVDERE
+470 
-484 SAGEADR
+484 
-491 VDERGSAGEADRVD
+491 
-505 ERESAGEIGSGSP
+505 EIGSH
-518 LETGCEVGV
+518 
-527 GKGLGYRIGE
+527 
-537 RIQCT
+537 
-542 MNIGAYQVIV
+542 QVII
-552 TPEKTITDAKT
+552 TPKDVPVDAQT
-563 LQLVPRC
+563 LQLIPRC

-581 PVDKIEHAVQDAFAK
+581 PVDKIEHAVQEAFAK

-616 AGLQEF
+616 AGLLEF
-622 CKTRNV
+622 CETRNV
-628 PFETYTAEELQAVP
+628 PFETYAAEELQAVP
-642 GTFSASEFVSGVTGV
+642 GTYSASEFVSGVTGV

-671 HGVSQD
+671 HGMNQD
-677 HRLLRERAHEDELLL
+677 QRLLCMQVD
-692 GKQAKHGELLLRKQ
+692 GGELLLRKQ
-706 ANHGELLLRKQAHEG
+706 AYGG

>member
-36 VNPELLSYAKA
+36 VNPVLLSYAKA
-47 DCEIYNSAHMTLDAV
+47 DCEIYNSAHMTLEDV
-62 VAVMREAEAAGKGTV
+62 VSVMLDAEAAGKGTV

-168 ARKVRQELLL
+168 ARKVRQELLI

-231 IYEKSKLYD
+231 VYEKSRLYD

-252 IILPV
+252 IAFPA
-257 GIRRVLLVTCSV
+257 GIRRVLLITCSV

-279 KKLEAIPGAEIITK
+279 KKLENISGAEIIAK
-293 VKCEALPDVSMRE
+293 VKCEALPEVSMKE

-311 VDEYFGEVDA
+311 VDEYFEQVDA

-334 VAEHLAHKSED
+334 VAEHLTHKSKD
-345 PAIVCMDECGK
+345 PAIVCMDECSK

-367 GANALT
+367 GAKALT

-383 PVITTATDVEGRFS
+383 PVITTATDVEGQFS
-397 VDDYARKHNLV
+397 IDDYAREHNLV
-408 VTDWE
+408 VTHWA

-419 AEVLAAGAEP
+419 AEVLATGAKP
-429 VWMDAR
+429 VWVDEAEVSQEEEKNACEICKEQ
-435 KSAGEADRVDA
+435 KSTGIDVGKIENDGCENEIGVQKLQIGSHQVVITPQDVSVDA
-446 RESAS
+446 
-451 EADRVDIRE
+451 
-460 SAGEADRVDE
+460 
-470 RESVGEADRVDERE
+470 
-484 SAGEADR
+484 
-491 VDERGSAGEADRVD
+491 
-505 ERESAGEIGSGSP
+505 
-518 LETGCEVGV
+518 
-527 GKGLGYRIGE
+527 
-537 RIQCT
+537 Q
-542 MNIGAYQVIV
+542 
-552 TPEKTITDAKT
+552 T
-563 LQLVPRC
+563 LQLIPRC
-570 IVAGVGCKKGT
+570 IVAGVGCKKGI

-601 EALCAVA
+601 EALCAVV

-616 AGLQEF
+616 AGLLEF
-622 CKTRNV
+622 CETRNV
-628 PFETYTAEELQAVP
+628 PFETYAAEELQAVP
-642 GTFSASEFVSGVTGV
+642 GTYSASEFVSGVTGV

-671 HGVSQD
+671 HGMNQG
-677 HRLLRERAHEDELLL
+677 EQLL
-692 GKQAKHGELLLRKQ
+692 GRQAKHGELLLRKQ
-706 ANHGELLLRKQAHEG
+706 AYGG
-721 VTVALSY
+721 VTVALAY

>member
-36 VNPELLSYAKA
+36 VNPALLSYAKA
-47 DCEIYNSAHMTLDAV
+47 DCKIYNSAHMTLDAV
-62 VAVMREAEAAGKGTV
+62 VDVMREAEAAGKGTV

-168 ARKVRQELLL
+168 ARKVRQELLI

-252 IILPV
+252 IALPA
-257 GIRRVLLVTCSV
+257 GIRRVLLITCSV

-279 KKLEAIPGAEIITK
+279 KKLENISGAEIIAK
-293 VKCEALPDVSMRE
+293 VKCEALQEVSMKE

-311 VDEYFGEVDA
+311 VDEYFEQVDA

-334 VAEHLAHKSED
+334 VAEHLTHKSKD
-345 PAIVCMDECGK
+345 PAIVCMDECSK

-383 PVITTATDVEGRFS
+383 PVITTATDVEGQFS
-397 VDDYARKHNLV
+397 IDDYAREHNLV
-408 VTDWE
+408 VTDWA

-419 AEVLAAGAEP
+419 AEVLATGAKP
-429 VWMDAR
+429 VWVDEAEVSQEEEKNACEICKEQ
-435 KSAGEADRVDA
+435 KSTGIDVGKIENDGCENEIGVQKLQIGSHQVVITPQDVSVDA
-446 RESAS
+446 
-451 EADRVDIRE
+451 
-460 SAGEADRVDE
+460 
-470 RESVGEADRVDERE
+470 
-484 SAGEADR
+484 
-491 VDERGSAGEADRVD
+491 
-505 ERESAGEIGSGSP
+505 
-518 LETGCEVGV
+518 
-527 GKGLGYRIGE
+527 
-537 RIQCT
+537 Q
-542 MNIGAYQVIV
+542 
-552 TPEKTITDAKT
+552 T
-563 LQLVPRC
+563 LQLIPRC
-570 IVAGVGCKKGT
+570 IVAGVGCKKGI

-601 EALCAVA
+601 EALCAVV

-616 AGLQEF
+616 AGLLEF
-622 CKTRNV
+622 CETRNV
-628 PFETYTAEELQAVP
+628 PFETYAAEELQAVP
-642 GTFSASEFVSGVTGV
+642 GTYSASEFVSGVTGV

-671 HGVSQD
+671 HGMNQG
-677 HRLLRERAHEDELLL
+677 EQLL
-692 GKQAKHGELLLRKQ
+692 GRQAKHGELLLRKQ
-706 ANHGELLLRKQAHEG
+706 AYGG
-721 VTVALSY
+721 VTVALAY

>member
-12 CDLITVRGMNRIKE
+12 CDLITVRGMNRIRE

-36 VNPELLSYAKA
+36 VNPELLSYAKV
-47 DCEIYNSAHMTLDAV
+47 DCEIYNSAHMTLDEV

-98 EYGIAYDVCPGVS
+98 GYGIAYDVCPGVS

-168 ARKVRQELLL
+168 ARKVRQELLI

-252 IILPV
+252 IALPA
-257 GIRRVLLVTCSV
+257 GIRRVLLITCSV

-279 KKLEAIPGAEIITK
+279 KKLENISGAEIIAK
-293 VKCEALPDVSMRE
+293 VKCEALPEVSMKE

-311 VDEYFGEVDA
+311 VDEYFEQVDA

-334 VAEHLAHKSED
+334 VAEHLTHKSKD
-345 PAIVCMDECGK
+345 PAIVCMDECSK

-383 PVITTATDVEGRFS
+383 PVITTATDVEGQFS
-397 VDDYARKHNLV
+397 IDDYAREHNLV
-408 VTDWE
+408 VTDWA

-419 AEVLAAGAEP
+419 AEVLATGAKPVWIEEP
-429 VWMDAR
+429 VVAQGEEKGACEIR
-435 KSAGEADRVDA
+435 KEQKSTGTDVGEIENDGC
-446 RESAS
+446 EN
-451 EADRVDIRE
+451 
-460 SAGEADRVDE
+460 RVDE
-470 RESVGEADRVDERE
+470 CGNKICVQRLQ
-484 SAGEADR
+484 
-491 VDERGSAGEADRVD
+491 
-505 ERESAGEIGSGSP
+505 IGS
-518 LETGCEVGV
+518 
-527 GKGLGYRIGE
+527 
-537 RIQCT
+537 
-542 MNIGAYQVIV
+542 YQVIV
-552 TPEKTITDAKT
+552 TPRDILPDEKTM
-563 LQLVPRC
+563 QLIPRC
-570 IVAGVGCKKGT
+570 IVAGIGCKKGT
-581 PVDKIEHAVQDAFAK
+581 SSDKIEHAVQEAFAK

-616 AGLQEF
+616 AGLLEF
-622 CKTRNV
+622 CETRNV
-628 PFETYTAEELQAVP
+628 PFETYAAEELQAVP
-642 GTFSASEFVSGVTGV
+642 GTYSASEFVSGVTGV

-663 SAVKYASE
+663 SAVKYARE
-671 HGVSQD
+671 HGMNQD
-677 HRLLRERAHEDELLL
+677 QRLLCMQVD
-692 GKQAKHGELLLRKQ
+692 GGELLLRKQ
-706 ANHGELLLRKQAHEG
+706 AQDGELLLRKQAYGG

-728 VCSE
+728 GCSE

>member
-47 DCEIYNSAHMTLDAV
+47 DCKIYNSAHMTLDAV
-62 VAVMREAEAAGKGTV
+62 VDVMREAEAAGKGTV

-98 EYGIAYDVCPGVS
+98 EYGIKYDVCPGVS

-168 ARKVRQELLL
+168 ARKVRQELLI

-252 IILPV
+252 IALPA
-257 GIRRVLLVTCSV
+257 GIRRVLLITCSV

-279 KKLEAIPGAEIITK
+279 KKLENISGAEIIAK
-293 VKCEALPDVSMRE
+293 VKCEALPEVSMKE

-311 VDEYFGEVDA
+311 VDEYFEQVDA

-334 VAEHLAHKSED
+334 VAEHLTHKSKD
-345 PAIVCMDECGK
+345 PAIVCMDECSK

-397 VDDYARKHNLV
+397 IDDYAREHNLV
-408 VTDWE
+408 VTDWA

-429 VWMDAR
+429 VRVNEAEVLQEEEKYACGICKEQ
-435 KSAGEADRVDA
+435 KSTGIDMGKIENDGCENGIDVQRLQIGSYQVVITPQDVSVDA
-446 RESAS
+446 
-451 EADRVDIRE
+451 
-460 SAGEADRVDE
+460 
-470 RESVGEADRVDERE
+470 
-484 SAGEADR
+484 
-491 VDERGSAGEADRVD
+491 
-505 ERESAGEIGSGSP
+505 
-518 LETGCEVGV
+518 
-527 GKGLGYRIGE
+527 
-537 RIQCT
+537 Q
-542 MNIGAYQVIV
+542 
-552 TPEKTITDAKT
+552 T
-563 LQLVPRC
+563 LQLIPRC
-570 IVAGVGCKKGT
+570 IVAGVGCKKGM

-616 AGLQEF
+616 AGLLEF
-622 CKTRNV
+622 CETRKV
-628 PFETYTAEELQAVP
+628 PFETYTAEELQAVS
-642 GTFSASEFVSGVTGV
+642 GTFSASEFVTGVTGV

-671 HGVSQD
+671 HGAND
-677 HRLLRERAHEDELLL
+677 
-692 GKQAKHGELLLRKQ
+692 GELLLRKQ
-706 ANHGELLLRKQAHEG
+706 AQDG
-721 VTVALSY
+721 VTVALAY
-728 VCSE
+728 VGVASGK

>member
-47 DCEIYNSAHMTLDAV
+47 ECEIYNSAHMTLEDV
-62 VAVMREAEAAGKGTV
+62 VSVMREAETAGKGTV

-98 EYGIAYDVCPGVS
+98 ECGIAYDVCPGVS

-168 ARKVRQELLL
+168 ARKVRQDLLL

-231 IYEKSKLYD
+231 VYEKSRLYD

-252 IILPV
+252 IAFPA
-257 GIRRVLLVTCSV
+257 GIRRVLLITCSV
-269 RGYATMQKLA
+269 RGYATMQKMA
-279 KKLEAIPGAEIITK
+279 KKLEKISGAEIITK
-293 VKCEALPDVSMRE
+293 VKCEALPEVSMKG

-311 VDEYFGEVDA
+311 VDAYFEQVDA

-334 VAEHLAHKSED
+334 VAEHLTHKSKD

-397 VDDYARKHNLV
+397 IDEYAREHNLV
-408 VTDWE
+408 VTDWA

-419 AEVLAAGAEP
+419 AEVLVTGAKPVWVDEAAGSQEEEKNACEIGKEL
-429 VWMDAR
+429 
-435 KSAGEADRVDA
+435 KSTGIDGCENEINVQKLQIGSHQVIITPKDGSVDA
-446 RESAS
+446 
-451 EADRVDIRE
+451 
-460 SAGEADRVDE
+460 
-470 RESVGEADRVDERE
+470 
-484 SAGEADR
+484 
-491 VDERGSAGEADRVD
+491 
-505 ERESAGEIGSGSP
+505 
-518 LETGCEVGV
+518 
-527 GKGLGYRIGE
+527 
-537 RIQCT
+537 Q
-542 MNIGAYQVIV
+542 
-552 TPEKTITDAKT
+552 T
-563 LQLVPRC
+563 LQLIPRC

-581 PVDKIEHAVQDAFAK
+581 LGDKIEHAVQDAFAK

-601 EALCAVA
+601 EALCAVV

-616 AGLQEF
+616 AGLLEF
-622 CKTRNV
+622 CETRNV
-628 PFETYTAEELQAVP
+628 PFKTYAAEELRAVP
-642 GTFSASEFVSGVTGV
+642 GTYSASEFVSSVTGV

-671 HGVSQD
+671 HGMNQG
-677 HRLLRERAHEDELLL
+677 EQLL
-692 GKQAKHGELLLRKQ
+692 GRQAKHGELLLRKQ
-706 ANHGELLLRKQAHEG
+706 AYGG
-721 VTVALSY
+721 VTVALAY
-728 VCSE
+728 VCSERKASRKTHVVGEGTEKQPKKPKTGS

>member
-47 DCEIYNSAHMTLDAV
+47 DCEIYNSAHMTLEDV
-62 VAVMREAEAAGKGTV
+62 VSVMREAEAAGKGTV

-98 EYGIAYDVCPGVS
+98 EYGITYDVCPGVS

-149 LRSLAAHRASL
+149 LRSLAAHHASL

-168 ARKVRQELLL
+168 ARKVRQDLLL

-231 IYEKSKLYD
+231 IYEKSRLYD

-252 IILPV
+252 IAFPA

-279 KKLEAIPGAEIITK
+279 KKLENISGAEIITK
-293 VKCEALPDVSMRE
+293 VKCEALPEVSMRE

-311 VDEYFGEVDA
+311 VDTYFGQVDA

-373 QMLADVMWAT
+373 QMLADVIWAT
-383 PVITTATDVEGRFS
+383 PVITTATDVEGSFS
-397 VDDYARKHNLV
+397 IDDYAREHNLV
-408 VTDWE
+408 VTDWT

-419 AEVLAAGAEP
+419 AEVLATGAEP
-429 VWMDAR
+429 VWIEEPAVTQGEEKRACEIR
-435 KSAGEADRVDA
+435 KEQKSTGIDVGKIENDGCKNEVDGCGNRINVKRLQIGSHQVIITPKDVPVDA
-446 RESAS
+446 
-451 EADRVDIRE
+451 
-460 SAGEADRVDE
+460 
-470 RESVGEADRVDERE
+470 
-484 SAGEADR
+484 
-491 VDERGSAGEADRVD
+491 
-505 ERESAGEIGSGSP
+505 
-518 LETGCEVGV
+518 
-527 GKGLGYRIGE
+527 
-537 RIQCT
+537 Q
-542 MNIGAYQVIV
+542 
-552 TPEKTITDAKT
+552 T
-563 LQLVPRC
+563 LQLIPRC
-570 IVAGVGCKKGT
+570 IVAGVGCKKGI
-581 PVDKIEHAVQDAFAK
+581 PADKIEHAVQDAFAK

-601 EALCAVA
+601 EALCAVS

-616 AGLQEF
+616 AGLLEF
-622 CKTRNV
+622 CETRNV
-628 PFETYTAEELQAVP
+628 PFETYAAEELQAVP
-642 GTFSASEFVSGVTGV
+642 GTYSASEFVSGVTGV

-671 HGVSQD
+671 HGMNQG
-677 HRLLRERAHEDELLL
+677 EQLL
-692 GKQAKHGELLLRKQ
+692 GRQAKHGELLLRKQ
-706 ANHGELLLRKQAHEG
+706 AYGG
-721 VTVALSY
+721 VTVALAY

>member
-47 DCEIYNSAHMTLDAV
+47 DCEIYNSAHMTLEDV
-62 VAVMREAEAAGKGTV
+62 VSVMREAEAAGKGTV

-98 EYGIAYDVCPGVS
+98 EYGITYDVCPGVS

-149 LRSLAAHRASL
+149 LRSLAAHHASL

-168 ARKVRQELLL
+168 ARKVRQDLLL

-231 IYEKSKLYD
+231 IYEKSRLYD

-252 IILPV
+252 IAFPA

-279 KKLEAIPGAEIITK
+279 KKLENISGAEIITK
-293 VKCEALPDVSMRE
+293 VKCEALPEVSMRE

-311 VDEYFGEVDA
+311 VDTYFGQVDA

-373 QMLADVMWAT
+373 QMLADVIWAT
-383 PVITTATDVEGRFS
+383 PVITTATDVEGSFS
-397 VDDYARKHNLV
+397 IDDYAREHNLV
-408 VTDWE
+408 VTDWT

-419 AEVLAAGAEP
+419 AEVLATGAEP
-429 VWMDAR
+429 VWIEEPAVTQGEEKRACEIR
-435 KSAGEADRVDA
+435 KEQKSTGIDVGKIENDGCKNEVDGCGNRINVKRLQIGSHQVIITPKDVPVDA
-446 RESAS
+446 
-451 EADRVDIRE
+451 
-460 SAGEADRVDE
+460 
-470 RESVGEADRVDERE
+470 
-484 SAGEADR
+484 
-491 VDERGSAGEADRVD
+491 
-505 ERESAGEIGSGSP
+505 
-518 LETGCEVGV
+518 
-527 GKGLGYRIGE
+527 
-537 RIQCT
+537 Q
-542 MNIGAYQVIV
+542 
-552 TPEKTITDAKT
+552 T
-563 LQLVPRC
+563 LQLIPRC
-570 IVAGVGCKKGT
+570 IVAGVGCKKGI
-581 PVDKIEHAVQDAFAK
+581 PADKIEHAVQDAFAK

-601 EALCAVA
+601 EALCAVV
-608 SIDLKKEE
+608 SINLKKEE
-616 AGLQEF
+616 AGLLEF
-622 CKTRNV
+622 CETRNV
-628 PFETYTAEELQAVP
+628 PFETYAAEELQAVP
-642 GTFSASEFVSGVTGV
+642 GTYSASEFVSGVTGV

-671 HGVSQD
+671 HDMNQGEQ
-677 HRLLRERAHEDELLL
+677 LL
-692 GKQAKHGELLLRKQ
+692 GRQAKHGELLIRKQ
-706 ANHGELLLRKQAHEG
+706 AYGG
-721 VTVALSY
+721 VTVALAY

>member
-47 DCEIYNSAHMTLDAV
+47 DCKIYNSAHMTLDAV
-62 VAVMREAEAAGKGTV
+62 VDVMREAEAAGKTTV

-98 EYGIAYDVCPGVS
+98 EYGIKYDVCPGVS

-168 ARKVRQELLL
+168 ARKVRQELLI

-252 IILPV
+252 IALPA
-257 GIRRVLLVTCSV
+257 GIRRVLLITCSV

-279 KKLEAIPGAEIITK
+279 KKLENISGAEIIAK
-293 VKCEALPDVSMRE
+293 IKCEALPEVSMKE

-311 VDEYFGEVDA
+311 VDEYFEQVDA

-334 VAEHLAHKSED
+334 VAEHLTHKSKD
-345 PAIVCMDECGK
+345 PAIVCMDECSK

-383 PVITTATDVEGRFS
+383 PVITTATDVEGQFS
-397 VDDYARKHNLV
+397 IDDYAREHNLV
-408 VTDWE
+408 VTDWA

-419 AEVLAAGAEP
+419 AEVLATGAKP
-429 VWMDAR
+429 VWVDEAEVSQEEEKNACEICKEQ
-435 KSAGEADRVDA
+435 KSTGIDVGKIENDGCENEIGVQKLQIGSHQVVITPQDVSVDA
-446 RESAS
+446 
-451 EADRVDIRE
+451 
-460 SAGEADRVDE
+460 
-470 RESVGEADRVDERE
+470 
-484 SAGEADR
+484 
-491 VDERGSAGEADRVD
+491 
-505 ERESAGEIGSGSP
+505 
-518 LETGCEVGV
+518 
-527 GKGLGYRIGE
+527 
-537 RIQCT
+537 Q
-542 MNIGAYQVIV
+542 
-552 TPEKTITDAKT
+552 T
-563 LQLVPRC
+563 LQLIPRC
-570 IVAGVGCKKGT
+570 IVAGVGCKKGI

-601 EALCAVA
+601 EALCAVV

-616 AGLQEF
+616 AGLLEF
-622 CKTRNV
+622 CETRNV
-628 PFETYTAEELQAVP
+628 PFETYVAEELQAVP
-642 GTFSASEFVSGVTGV
+642 GTYSASEFVSGVTGV

-671 HGVSQD
+671 HGMNQG
-677 HRLLRERAHEDELLL
+677 EQLL
-692 GKQAKHGELLLRKQ
+692 GRQAKHGELLLRKQ
-706 ANHGELLLRKQAHEG
+706 AYGG
-721 VTVALSY
+721 VTVALAY

>member
-12 CDLITVRGMNRIKE
+12 CDLITVRGMNRIRE

-47 DCEIYNSAHMTLDAV
+47 DCEIYNSAHMTLEEV
-62 VAVMREAEAAGKGTV
+62 VSVMREAEAAGKGTV

-98 EYGIAYDVCPGVS
+98 ECGIAYDVCPGVS

-231 IYEKSKLYD
+231 VYEKSRLYD

-252 IILPV
+252 IAFPA
-257 GIRRVLLVTCSV
+257 GIRRVLLITCSV
-269 RGYATMQKLA
+269 RGYAMMQKLA
-279 KKLEAIPGAEIITK
+279 KKLENISGAEIITK
-293 VKCEALPDVSMRE
+293 VKCEALPEVSMRE

-311 VDEYFGEVDA
+311 VDTYFGQVDA

-383 PVITTATDVEGRFS
+383 PVITTATDVEGSFS
-397 VDDYARKHNLV
+397 IDDYAREHNLV
-408 VTDWE
+408 VTDWA

-419 AEVLAAGAEP
+419 AEVLATGAEP
-429 VWMDAR
+429 VWIEEPAVTQGEEKGACEIR
-435 KSAGEADRVDA
+435 KVQKSTGIEVGKIETDGCKNEVDGCKNRIDGSEKKVDGCENRVDVK
-446 RESAS
+446 RLQ
-451 EADRVDIRE
+451 
-460 SAGEADRVDE
+460 
-470 RESVGEADRVDERE
+470 
-484 SAGEADR
+484 
-491 VDERGSAGEADRVD
+491 
-505 ERESAGEIGSGSP
+505 IGSH
-518 LETGCEVGV
+518 
-527 GKGLGYRIGE
+527 
-537 RIQCT
+537 
-542 MNIGAYQVIV
+542 QVII
-552 TPEKTITDAKT
+552 TPKDVPVDAQT
-563 LQLVPRC
+563 LQLIPRC

-581 PVDKIEHAVQDAFAK
+581 SAEKIEHVVQEAFAK
-596 AGLRM
+596 AGLQM

-616 AGLQEF
+616 AGLLEF
-622 CKTRNV
+622 CETRNV

-642 GTFSASEFVSGVTGV
+642 GTYSASEFVSGVTGV

-671 HGVSQD
+671 HGMNQD
-677 HRLLRERAHEDELLL
+677 QRLLCMQVDA
-692 GKQAKHGELLLRKQ
+692 GELLLHKQ
-706 ANHGELLLRKQAHEG
+706 AQDG
-721 VTVALSY
+721 VTLALAYMGVASKK
-728 VCSE
+728 

>member
-36 VNPELLSYAKA
+36 VNPGLLSYAKA
-47 DCEIYNSAHMTLDAV
+47 DCKIYNSAHMTLDAV
-62 VAVMREAEAAGKGTV
+62 VDVMREAEAAGKGTV

-168 ARKVRQELLL
+168 ARKVRQELLI

-252 IILPV
+252 IALPA
-257 GIRRVLLVTCSV
+257 GIRRVLLITCSV

-279 KKLEAIPGAEIITK
+279 KKLENISGAEIIAK
-293 VKCEALPDVSMRE
+293 VKCEALPEVSMKE

-311 VDEYFGEVDA
+311 VDEYFEQVDA

-334 VAEHLAHKSED
+334 VAEHLTHKSKD

-397 VDDYARKHNLV
+397 IDDYAREHNLV
-408 VTDWE
+408 VTDWA

-419 AEVLAAGAEP
+419 AKVLAAGAEP
-429 VWMDAR
+429 VWIEEPVVAQGEEKGACEIR
-435 KSAGEADRVDA
+435 KEQKSTGTDVGEIENDGCENEIGVQKLQIGSHQVVITPQDVSVDA
-446 RESAS
+446 
-451 EADRVDIRE
+451 
-460 SAGEADRVDE
+460 
-470 RESVGEADRVDERE
+470 
-484 SAGEADR
+484 
-491 VDERGSAGEADRVD
+491 
-505 ERESAGEIGSGSP
+505 
-518 LETGCEVGV
+518 
-527 GKGLGYRIGE
+527 
-537 RIQCT
+537 Q
-542 MNIGAYQVIV
+542 
-552 TPEKTITDAKT
+552 T
-563 LQLVPRC
+563 LQLIPRC
-570 IVAGVGCKKGT
+570 IVAGVGCKKGI

-601 EALCAVA
+601 EALCAVV

-616 AGLQEF
+616 AGLLEF
-622 CKTRNV
+622 CETRNV
-628 PFETYTAEELQAVP
+628 PFETYTAEELQAVS
-642 GTFSASEFVSGVTGV
+642 GTFSASEFVTGVTGV

-671 HGVSQD
+671 HGAND
-677 HRLLRERAHEDELLL
+677 
-692 GKQAKHGELLLRKQ
+692 GELLLRKQ
-706 ANHGELLLRKQAHEG
+706 AQDG
-721 VTVALSY
+721 VTVALAY
-728 VCSE
+728 VGVASGK

>member
-12 CDLITVRGMNRIKE
+12 CDLITVRGMNRIRE

-36 VNPELLSYAKA
+36 VNPELLSYAKV
-47 DCEIYNSAHMTLDAV
+47 DCEIYNSAHMTLDEV
-62 VAVMREAEAAGKGTV
+62 VAVMWEAEAAGKGTV

-98 EYGIAYDVCPGVS
+98 GYGIAYDVCPGVS

-149 LRSLAAHRASL
+149 LRSLATHRASL

-178 GGYAEDTPVAVVYK
+178 GGYAEDTPVAAVYK

-231 IYEKSKLYD
+231 VYEKSRLYD

-252 IILPV
+252 IAFPA
-257 GIRRVLLVTCSV
+257 GIRCVLLITCSV

-279 KKLEAIPGAEIITK
+279 KKLENISGAEIIAK
-293 VKCEALPDVSMRE
+293 VKCEALPEVSMKE

-311 VDEYFGEVDA
+311 VDEYFEQVDA

-334 VAEHLAHKSED
+334 VAEHLTHKSKD

-397 VDDYARKHNLV
+397 IDDYAREHNLV
-408 VTDWE
+408 VTDWA

-429 VWMDAR
+429 AWIEEPVVAQGEEKGACEIR
-435 KSAGEADRVDA
+435 KEQKSTGTD
-446 RESAS
+446 
-451 EADRVDIRE
+451 
-460 SAGEADRVDE
+460 
-470 RESVGEADRVDERE
+470 VGEIENDGCENRADECGNKICVQRLQ
-484 SAGEADR
+484 
-491 VDERGSAGEADRVD
+491 
-505 ERESAGEIGSGSP
+505 IGS
-518 LETGCEVGV
+518 
-527 GKGLGYRIGE
+527 
-537 RIQCT
+537 
-542 MNIGAYQVIV
+542 YQVIV
-552 TPEKTITDAKT
+552 TPRDILPDEKTM
-563 LQLVPRC
+563 QLIPRC
-570 IVAGVGCKKGT
+570 IVAGIGCKKGT
-581 PVDKIEHAVQDAFAK
+581 SSDKIEHAVQDAFAK

-616 AGLQEF
+616 AGLLEF

-628 PFETYTAEELQAVP
+628 PFETYAAEELQAVP
-642 GTFSASEFVSGVTGV
+642 GTYSASEFVSGVTGV

-671 HGVSQD
+671 HGMNQG
-677 HRLLRERAHEDELLL
+677 EQLL
-692 GKQAKHGELLLRKQ
+692 GRQAKHGELLLRKQ
-706 ANHGELLLRKQAHEG
+706 AYGG
-721 VTVALSY
+721 VTVALAY
-728 VCSE
+728 VCSG

>member
-36 VNPELLSYAKA
+36 VNPELLSYAKS
-47 DCEIYNSAHMTLDAV
+47 DCEIYNSAHMTLEDV
-62 VAVMREAEAAGKGTV
+62 VSVMREAEAAGKGTV

-231 IYEKSKLYD
+231 VYEKSRLYD

-252 IILPV
+252 IAFPA

-279 KKLEAIPGAEIITK
+279 KKLENISGAEIITK
-293 VKCEALPDVSMRE
+293 VKCEALPEDSMKE
-306 TVKAC
+306 TVKVC
-311 VDEYFGEVDA
+311 VDAYFEQVDA

-334 VAEHLAHKSED
+334 VAEHLTHKSKD
-345 PAIVCMDECGK
+345 PAIVCMDECGR

-408 VTDWE
+408 VTDWA

-419 AEVLAAGAEP
+419 AEVLAAGARP
-429 VWMDAR
+429 VWVDKAAGSQEEEKNEFEICKVQ
-435 KSAGEADRVDA
+435 KSTGIDGCENRVDVK
-446 RESAS
+446 RLQ
-451 EADRVDIRE
+451 
-460 SAGEADRVDE
+460 
-470 RESVGEADRVDERE
+470 
-484 SAGEADR
+484 
-491 VDERGSAGEADRVD
+491 
-505 ERESAGEIGSGSP
+505 IGSH
-518 LETGCEVGV
+518 
-527 GKGLGYRIGE
+527 
-537 RIQCT
+537 
-542 MNIGAYQVIV
+542 QVII
-552 TPEKTITDAKT
+552 TPKDVPVDAQT
-563 LQLVPRC
+563 LQLIPRC

-581 PVDKIEHAVQDAFAK
+581 SADKIEHAVQEAFAK

-608 SIDLKKEE
+608 SINLKKEE
-616 AGLQEF
+616 AGLLEF
-622 CKTRNV
+622 CETRNV
-628 PFETYTAEELQAVP
+628 PFETYAAEELQAVP
-642 GTFSASEFVSGVTGV
+642 GTYSASEFVSGVTGV

-671 HGVSQD
+671 HGMNQD
-677 HRLLRERAHEDELLL
+677 QRLLGR
-692 GKQAKHGELLLRKQ
+692 QTKHGELLIRKQ
-706 ANHGELLLRKQAHEG
+706 AYGG

-728 VCSE
+728 VCGE

>member
-12 CDLITVRGMNRIKE
+12 CDLITVRGMNRIEE

-36 VNPELLSYAKA
+36 VNPALLSYAKA
-47 DCEIYNSAHMTLDAV
+47 DCEIYNSAHMTLEDV
-62 VAVMREAEAAGKGTV
+62 VSVMREAEAAGKTTV

-98 EYGIAYDVCPGVS
+98 EYGIKYDVCPGVS

-127 DVTQTLILTRAEG
+127 GVTQTLILTRAEG

-168 ARKVRQELLL
+168 ARKVRQELLI

-252 IILPV
+252 IALPA
-257 GIRRVLLVTCSV
+257 GIRRVLLITCSV

-279 KKLEAIPGAEIITK
+279 KKLENISGAEIIAK
-293 VKCEALPDVSMRE
+293 VKCEALPEVSMKE
-306 TVKAC
+306 TVKVC
-311 VDEYFGEVDA
+311 VDEYFEQVDA

-334 VAEHLAHKSED
+334 VAEHLTHKSKD
-345 PAIVCMDECGK
+345 PAIVCMDECSK

-383 PVITTATDVEGRFS
+383 PVITTATDVEGQFS
-397 VDDYARKHNLV
+397 IDDYAREHNLV
-408 VTDWE
+408 VTDWA

-419 AEVLAAGAEP
+419 AEVLATGAKP
-429 VWMDAR
+429 VWVDEAEVSQEEEKNACEICKEQ
-435 KSAGEADRVDA
+435 KSTGIDVGKIENDGCENGIDGSENRVDVK
-446 RESAS
+446 RLQ
-451 EADRVDIRE
+451 
-460 SAGEADRVDE
+460 
-470 RESVGEADRVDERE
+470 
-484 SAGEADR
+484 
-491 VDERGSAGEADRVD
+491 
-505 ERESAGEIGSGSP
+505 IGSH
-518 LETGCEVGV
+518 
-527 GKGLGYRIGE
+527 
-537 RIQCT
+537 
-542 MNIGAYQVIV
+542 QVII
-552 TPEKTITDAKT
+552 TPKDVPVDAQT
-563 LQLVPRC
+563 LQLIPRC

-581 PVDKIEHAVQDAFAK
+581 PVDKIEHAVQEAFAK
-596 AGLRM
+596 AGMRM

-616 AGLQEF
+616 AGLLEF
-622 CKTRNV
+622 CETRNV
-628 PFETYTAEELQAVP
+628 PFETYAAEELQAVP
-642 GTFSASEFVSGVTGV
+642 GTYSASEFVSGVTGV

-671 HGVSQD
+671 HGMNQG
-677 HRLLRERAHEDELLL
+677 EQLL
-692 GKQAKHGELLLRKQ
+692 GRQAKHGELLLRKQ
-706 ANHGELLLRKQAHEG
+706 AYGG
-721 VTVALSY
+721 VTVALAY
-728 VCSE
+728 VCSEWKVSRKTHAVGLEVEKQAKKPKPEAIT

>member
-47 DCEIYNSAHMTLDAV
+47 DCEIYNSAHMTLEDV
-62 VAVMREAEAAGKGTV
+62 VSVMREAEAAGKGTV

-98 EYGIAYDVCPGVS
+98 EYGITYDVCPGVS

-149 LRSLAAHRASL
+149 LRSLAAHHASL

-168 ARKVRQELLL
+168 ARKVRQDLLL

-231 IYEKSKLYD
+231 IYEKSRLYD

-252 IILPV
+252 IVFPA

-279 KKLEAIPGAEIITK
+279 KKLEKISGAEIITK
-293 VKCEALPDVSMRE
+293 VKCEALPEVSMRE

-311 VDEYFGEVDA
+311 VDTYFGQVDA

-373 QMLADVMWAT
+373 QMLADVIWAT
-383 PVITTATDVEGRFS
+383 PVITTATDVEGSFS
-397 VDDYARKHNLV
+397 IDDYAREHNLV
-408 VTDWE
+408 VTDWT

-419 AEVLAAGAEP
+419 AEVLATGAEP
-429 VWMDAR
+429 VWIEEPAVTQGEEKRACEIR
-435 KSAGEADRVDA
+435 KEQNSTGIDVGKIENDGCKNEVDGCGNRINVKRLQIGSHQVIITPKDVPVDA
-446 RESAS
+446 
-451 EADRVDIRE
+451 
-460 SAGEADRVDE
+460 
-470 RESVGEADRVDERE
+470 
-484 SAGEADR
+484 
-491 VDERGSAGEADRVD
+491 
-505 ERESAGEIGSGSP
+505 
-518 LETGCEVGV
+518 
-527 GKGLGYRIGE
+527 
-537 RIQCT
+537 Q
-542 MNIGAYQVIV
+542 
-552 TPEKTITDAKT
+552 T
-563 LQLVPRC
+563 LQLIPRC

-581 PVDKIEHAVQDAFAK
+581 PADKIEHAVQDAFAK

-601 EALCAVA
+601 EALCAVS

-616 AGLQEF
+616 AGLLEF
-622 CKTRNV
+622 CETRNV
-628 PFETYTAEELQAVP
+628 PFETYAAEELQAVP
-642 GTFSASEFVSGVTGV
+642 GTYSASEFVSGVTGV

-671 HGVSQD
+671 HDMNQGEQ
-677 HRLLRERAHEDELLL
+677 LL
-692 GKQAKHGELLLRKQ
+692 GRQAKHGELLIRKQ
-706 ANHGELLLRKQAHEG
+706 AQDG
-721 VTVALSY
+721 VTLALAY
-728 VCSE
+728 MGAASEK

>member
-12 CDLITVRGMNRIKE
+12 CDLITVRGMNRIRE

-47 DCEIYNSAHMTLDAV
+47 DCEIYNSAHMTLEDV
-62 VAVMREAEAAGKGTV
+62 VSVMQEAEAAGKGTV

-98 EYGIAYDVCPGVS
+98 ECGIAYDVCPGVS

-149 LRSLAAHRASL
+149 LRSLAVHRASL

-168 ARKVRQELLL
+168 ARKVRQDLLF

-231 IYEKSKLYD
+231 VYEKSRLYD

-252 IILPV
+252 IAFPA
-257 GIRRVLLVTCSV
+257 GIRRVLLITCSV

-279 KKLEAIPGAEIITK
+279 KKLENISGAEIITK
-293 VKCEALPDVSMRE
+293 VKCEALPEVSMRE

-311 VDEYFGEVDA
+311 VDAYFEQVDA

-397 VDDYARKHNLV
+397 IDEYAREHNLV
-408 VTDWE
+408 VTDWA

-429 VWMDAR
+429 VWVDEAAGSQEEEKNECEIGKEQ
-435 KSAGEADRVDA
+435 KSTGIDVGKIENDGCKNEVDGCENRVGGCENRIDGCGNRVDGCGN
-446 RESAS
+446 RINVK
-451 EADRVDIRE
+451 RLQ
-460 SAGEADRVDE
+460 
-470 RESVGEADRVDERE
+470 
-484 SAGEADR
+484 
-491 VDERGSAGEADRVD
+491 
-505 ERESAGEIGSGSP
+505 IGSH
-518 LETGCEVGV
+518 
-527 GKGLGYRIGE
+527 
-537 RIQCT
+537 
-542 MNIGAYQVIV
+542 QVII
-552 TPEKTITDAKT
+552 TPQDGSVDVQT
-563 LQLVPRC
+563 LQLIPRC

-596 AGLRM
+596 VGLRM
-601 EALCAVA
+601 EALCAVV

-616 AGLQEF
+616 AGLLEF
-622 CKTRNV
+622 CETRNV
-628 PFETYTAEELQAVP
+628 QFETYAAEELQAVP
-642 GTFSASEFVSGVTGV
+642 GTYSASEFVSGVTGV

-671 HGVSQD
+671 HGMKQD
-677 HRLLRERAHEDELLL
+677 QPLL
-692 GKQAKHGELLLRKQ
+692 GRQAKHGELLLRKQ
-706 ANHGELLLRKQAHEG
+706 AYGG
-721 VTVALSY
+721 VTVALAY

>member
-47 DCEIYNSAHMTLDAV
+47 DCKIYNSAHMTLDEV
-62 VAVMREAEAAGKGTV
+62 VSVMREAEAAGKGTV

-98 EYGIAYDVCPGVS
+98 ECGIAYDVCPGVS

-168 ARKVRQELLL
+168 ARKVRQDLLL

-221 LIIVSPALGS
+221 LIIVSPALGND
-231 IYEKSKLYD
+231 YEKSRLYD

-252 IILPV
+252 IAFPV
-257 GIRRVLLVTCSV
+257 GIRRVLLITCSV

-279 KKLEAIPGAEIITK
+279 KKLENISGAEIITK
-293 VKCEALPDVSMRE
+293 VKCEALPEASMKE

-311 VDEYFGEVDA
+311 VDAYFEQVDA

-334 VAEHLAHKSED
+334 VAEHLTHKSKD

-356 HVISLVSGHAG
+356 HAISLVSGHAG

-408 VTDWE
+408 VTDWA

-419 AEVLAAGAEP
+419 AEVLATGAKP
-429 VWMDAR
+429 VWVDEA
-435 KSAGEADRVDA
+435 AGSQEEEKNACENEIDVQKLQIGSHQVVITPQDVSVDA
-446 RESAS
+446 
-451 EADRVDIRE
+451 
-460 SAGEADRVDE
+460 
-470 RESVGEADRVDERE
+470 
-484 SAGEADR
+484 
-491 VDERGSAGEADRVD
+491 
-505 ERESAGEIGSGSP
+505 
-518 LETGCEVGV
+518 
-527 GKGLGYRIGE
+527 
-537 RIQCT
+537 Q
-542 MNIGAYQVIV
+542 
-552 TPEKTITDAKT
+552 T
-563 LQLVPRC
+563 LQLIPRC

-581 PVDKIEHAVQDAFAK
+581 SVDKIEHAVQDAFAK

-601 EALCAVA
+601 EALCVVA
-608 SIDLKKEE
+608 SIDLKKNEV
-616 AGLQEF
+616 GLLEF
-622 CKTRNV
+622 CETRKV
-628 PFETYTAEELQAVP
+628 PFKTYAAEELRAVP
-642 GTFSASEFVSGVTGV
+642 GIYSASEFVSGVTGV

-671 HGVSQD
+671 HATNQG
-677 HRLLRERAHEDELLL
+677 EPLL
-692 GKQAKHGELLLRKQ
+692 GRQAKHGELLLRKQ
-706 ANHGELLLRKQAHEG
+706 AHGG
-721 VTVALSY
+721 VTVALVY

>member
-47 DCEIYNSAHMTLDAV
+47 DCKIYNSAHMTLDEV
-62 VAVMREAEAAGKGTV
+62 VDVMREAEAAGKGTV

-168 ARKVRQELLL
+168 ARKVRQDLLL

-211 MEAAGITKTA
+211 MEAAGISKTA
-221 LIIVSPALGS
+221 LIIVSPALGND
-231 IYEKSKLYD
+231 YEKSRLYD

-252 IILPV
+252 IAFPA
-257 GIRRVLLVTCSV
+257 GIRRVLLITCSV

-279 KKLEAIPGAEIITK
+279 KKLENISGAEIITK
-293 VKCEALPDVSMRE
+293 VKCEALPEVSMQE

-311 VDEYFGEVDA
+311 VDAYFEQVDA

-334 VAEHLAHKSED
+334 VAEHLAHKSKD
-345 PAIVCMDECGK
+345 PAIVCMDELGK

-397 VDDYARKHNLV
+397 IDDYARKHNLV
-408 VTDWE
+408 VTDWA

-419 AEVLAAGAEP
+419 AEVLATGAKP
-429 VWMDAR
+429 VWVDEAAGSQEEEKNACEICKVQ
-435 KSAGEADRVDA
+435 KSTGIDGCENRVDGC
-446 RESAS
+446 ES
-451 EADRVDIRE
+451 RVDGCENEVNGCKNRIDGCKNRIDGSE
-460 SAGEADRVDE
+460 NKVDGCE
-470 RESVGEADRVDERE
+470 NEIDVQKLQ
-484 SAGEADR
+484 
-491 VDERGSAGEADRVD
+491 
-505 ERESAGEIGSGSP
+505 IGSH
-518 LETGCEVGV
+518 
-527 GKGLGYRIGE
+527 
-537 RIQCT
+537 
-542 MNIGAYQVIV
+542 QVVI
-552 TPEKTITDAKT
+552 TPQDVSVDAQT
-563 LQLVPRC
+563 LQLIPRC

-581 PVDKIEHAVQDAFAK
+581 SVDKIEHAVQDAFAK

-601 EALCAVA
+601 EALCVVA
-608 SIDLKKEE
+608 SIDLKKNEV
-616 AGLQEF
+616 GLLEF
-622 CKTRNV
+622 CETRKV
-628 PFETYTAEELQAVP
+628 PFKTYAAEELRAVP
-642 GTFSASEFVSGVTGV
+642 GIYSASEFVSGVTGV

-671 HGVSQD
+671 HATNQG
-677 HRLLRERAHEDELLL
+677 EPLL
-692 GKQAKHGELLLRKQ
+692 GRQAKHGELLLRKQ
-706 ANHGELLLRKQAHEG
+706 AHGG
-721 VTVALSY
+721 VTVALAY

>member
-47 DCEIYNSAHMTLDAV
+47 DCEIYNSAHMTLEDV
-62 VAVMREAEAAGKGTV
+62 VSVMREAEAAGKGTV

-98 EYGIAYDVCPGVS
+98 ECGIAYDVCPGVS

-149 LRSLAAHRASL
+149 LQSLAAHRASL

-168 ARKVRQELLL
+168 ARKVRQDLLL

-199 IIRTTLAKLPED
+199 IIRTTLAKLSED

-221 LIIVSPALGS
+221 LIIVSPALGND
-231 IYEKSKLYD
+231 YEKSRLYD

-252 IILPV
+252 IAFPA
-257 GIRRVLLVTCSV
+257 GIRRVLLITCSV
-269 RGYATMQKLA
+269 RGYATMQKMA
-279 KKLEAIPGAEIITK
+279 KKLENISGAEIITK
-293 VKCEALPDVSMRE
+293 VKCEALPEVSMRE
-306 TVKAC
+306 TVKVC
-311 VDEYFGEVDA
+311 VDVYFEQVDA

-334 VAEHLAHKSED
+334 VAEHLTHKSKD

-397 VDDYARKHNLV
+397 IDEYAREHNLV
-408 VTDWE
+408 VTDWA

-419 AEVLAAGAEP
+419 AEVLATGAEP
-429 VWMDAR
+429 VWVDEAEVLQEEEKR
-435 KSAGEADRVDA
+435 ACEIGKEQKSTGIDVGKIENDGCKNEVDGCENRIDGCENEVDGCKNRVDGF
-446 RESAS
+446 ENK
-451 EADRVDIRE
+451 VDGCGNRINVKRLQ
-460 SAGEADRVDE
+460 
-470 RESVGEADRVDERE
+470 
-484 SAGEADR
+484 
-491 VDERGSAGEADRVD
+491 
-505 ERESAGEIGSGSP
+505 IGSH
-518 LETGCEVGV
+518 
-527 GKGLGYRIGE
+527 
-537 RIQCT
+537 
-542 MNIGAYQVIV
+542 QVII
-552 TPEKTITDAKT
+552 TPKDGSVDAQT
-563 LQLVPRC
+563 LQLIPRC

-581 PVDKIEHAVQDAFAK
+581 PADKIEHAVQDAFAK

-601 EALCAVA
+601 EALCAVV

-616 AGLQEF
+616 AGLLEF
-622 CKTRNV
+622 CETRNV
-628 PFETYTAEELQAVP
+628 PFETYAAEELQAVP
-642 GTFSASEFVSGVTGV
+642 GTYSASEFVSGVTGV

-671 HGVSQD
+671 HGMNQG
-677 HRLLRERAHEDELLL
+677 EQLL
-692 GKQAKHGELLLRKQ
+692 GRQAKHGELLLRKQ
-706 ANHGELLLRKQAHEG
+706 AYGG
-721 VTVALSY
+721 VTVALAY

>member
-12 CDLITVRGMNRIKE
+12 CDLITVRGMNRIRE

-47 DCEIYNSAHMTLDAV
+47 DCKIYNSAHMTLEDV
-62 VAVMREAEAAGKGTV
+62 VSVMQEAEAAGKGTV

-98 EYGIAYDVCPGVS
+98 ECGIAYDVCPGVS

-149 LRSLAAHRASL
+149 LRSLAVHRASL

-168 ARKVRQELLL
+168 ARKVRQDLLL

-231 IYEKSKLYD
+231 VYEKSRLYD

-252 IILPV
+252 IAFPA
-257 GIRRVLLVTCSV
+257 GIRRVLLITCSM

-279 KKLEAIPGAEIITK
+279 KKLENISGAEIITK
-293 VKCEALPDVSMRE
+293 VKCEALPEVSMRE

-311 VDEYFGEVDA
+311 VDAYFEQVDA

-397 VDDYARKHNLV
+397 IDEYAREHNLV
-408 VTDWE
+408 VTDWA

-429 VWMDAR
+429 VWVDEAAGSQEEEKNECEIGKEQ
-435 KSAGEADRVDA
+435 KSTGIDVGKIENDGCKNEVDGCENRVGGCENRIDGCGNRVDGCGN
-446 RESAS
+446 RINVK
-451 EADRVDIRE
+451 RLQ
-460 SAGEADRVDE
+460 
-470 RESVGEADRVDERE
+470 
-484 SAGEADR
+484 
-491 VDERGSAGEADRVD
+491 
-505 ERESAGEIGSGSP
+505 IGSH
-518 LETGCEVGV
+518 
-527 GKGLGYRIGE
+527 
-537 RIQCT
+537 
-542 MNIGAYQVIV
+542 QVII
-552 TPEKTITDAKT
+552 TPQDGSVDVQT
-563 LQLVPRC
+563 LQLIPRC

-581 PVDKIEHAVQDAFAK
+581 PMDKIEHAVQDAFAK

-601 EALCAVA
+601 EALCAVV

-616 AGLQEF
+616 AGLLEF
-622 CKTRNV
+622 CETRNV
-628 PFETYTAEELQAVP
+628 PFETYAAEELQAVP
-642 GTFSASEFVSGVTGV
+642 GTYSASEFVSGVTGV

-671 HGVSQD
+671 HGMKQD
-677 HRLLRERAHEDELLL
+677 QPLPGR
-692 GKQAKHGELLLRKQ
+692 QAKHGELLIRKQAQDGELLLRKQ
-706 ANHGELLLRKQAHEG
+706 AYGG
-721 VTVALSY
+721 VTVALAY